1 MKTKHD
7 YKYYYLAITIEPI
20 KGKYF
25 SYVERISEN
34 ENLVWVINRINHIT
48 TADIMPTKKKA
59 YETVDLWN
67 EAYKKNGTFLL
78 DDKEYRKN
86 PTKYY

>member
-1 MKTKHD
+1 MTTKSD

-25 SYVERISEN
+25 SYVERISDC
-34 ENLVWVINRINHIT
+34 ENLVCVLNGIKHIL
-48 TADIMPTKKKA
+48 TATIMPTKKKA
-59 YETVDLWN
+59 NEVVDYWN
-67 EAYKKNGTFLL
+67 DGYRKNGTFLL
-78 DDKEYRKN
+78 DDEEYLKN

>member
-7 YKYYYLAITIEPI
+7 YKYYYLAIAIEPI

-25 SYVERISEN
+25 SYVLRVSDRTELASELN
-34 ENLVWVINRINHIT
+34 GINHLLH
-48 TADIMPTKKKA
+48 ANIMPTKKKA

-78 DDKEYRKN
+78 DDEEYRKN